1 MGAALLYILT
11 SPGIPVGGNS
21 GASHHVSALVNAF
34 AAEGQAVTLL
44 AARQVEGPDPLPLAR
59 LVELPTQKPP
69 WWRRSRS
76 LRERWQA
83 QRFAQRSLEVVQ
95 GMKPRF
101 IYERYAL
108 FSDVGHRLRRE
119 LGCPWVLEVNAP
131 LRLER
136 SRYEGLRISRAVLKA
151 EGEILRQADRV
162 LAVSSPLA
170 DWLTQ
175 EVGVPSSRV
184 QVVGNGVETSRFAPR
199 TASEARR
206 LQLGL
211 SEGPVVG
218 FVGSLKPW
226 HGLQCW
232 VEVLGR
238 LAERLPSVQ
247 GLVVGEGP
255 ERALMHEVV
264 TRNRLQDRIRFTGRV
279 PGAEVPELL
288 ALMDVLL
295 APFPAQDLF
304 YFCPLKVLE
313 AQAMGIPVVTTAQ
326 GDLPALVGQ
335 GGAVVSPGDE
345 LAMVEALLAALTDAR
360 VRIRWGEAGL
370 AQSKGR
376 DWRAVAQRILG
387 LVES

>member
-1 MGAALLYILT
+1 MGPELLYVLT

-21 GASHHVSALVNAF
+21 GASHHVTALVNAF

-76 LRERWQA
+76 QRERWQA
-83 QRFAQRSLEVVQ
+83 QRFAQRALEVVQ

-108 FSDVGHRLRRE
+108 FSDVGHRLRPR

-136 SRYEGLRISRAVLKA
+136 SRYEGLRISRAVLRA
-151 EGEILRQADRV
+151 EGEILRQADKV
-162 LAVSSPLA
+162 LAVSTPLA

-184 QVVGNGVETSRFAPR
+184 EVMWNGVDNTRFAPQ
-199 TASEARR
+199 TPDETLR
-206 LQLGL
+206 LRLGL
-211 SEGPVVG
+211 GDGPVVG

-226 HGLQCW
+226 HGLQNW
-232 VEVLGR
+232 VEVLAR
-238 LAERLPSVQ
+238 LAERMPSVQ

-255 ERALMHEVV
+255 ERALMEEVV
-264 TRNRLQDRIRFTGRV
+264 TRQGLQHRVHFTGRR
-279 PGAEVPELL
+279 PGAEVPALL

-295 APFPAQDLF
+295 APFPHQELF

-326 GDLPALVGQ
+326 GDLPTLVGQ
-335 GGAVVSPGDE
+335 GGAVVPPGDE
-345 LAMVEALLAALTDAR
+345 LALVEALVAVLMDAR
-360 VRIRWGEAGL
+360 VRARWREAGL
-370 AQSKGR
+370 MQSQGR
-376 DWRAVAQRILG
+376 DWRAVAQRILAKMA
-387 LVES
+387 